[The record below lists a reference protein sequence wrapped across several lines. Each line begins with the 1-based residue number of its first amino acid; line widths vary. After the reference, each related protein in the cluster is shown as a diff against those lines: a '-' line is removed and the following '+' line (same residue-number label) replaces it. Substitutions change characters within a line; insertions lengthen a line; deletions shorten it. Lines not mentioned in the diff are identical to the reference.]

1 MLVVLWLFQTV
12 FLDSFYKRIKIGQI
26 EKLSQT
32 ISNQLT
38 RDDFESNVIQLARD
52 NEFCVLIV
60 SRRGEVLYSVEGVLD
75 CVIHRALPP
84 SGILDLVNKADNNG
98 GTYLEKLDSM
108 VYQSIIAIDTIRRF
122 PPPKISSTTSMLHVR
137 RVAIGQENFYI
148 ILNSNIV
155 PVLATVETLRIQ
167 LMYISIVLIALAL
180 FLALFISKRIAK
192 PIMSINE
199 SAKLLAKGDY
209 NVGFEAE
216 GYKEIGELNDTLN
229 TAAYELSRVENLR
242 RELIANVSHDLRTPL
257 TMITGFAEVI
267 RDLPGE
273 NTPENAQVIVEE
285 ANSLSR
291 LVSDLLDISKLQSGT
306 GNPEKTSF
314 SLTKCIDEVV
324 CRMNQ
329 LLGTKRIEFIYDK
342 EVYVV
347 ACHAQISQVIYN
359 LITNAISYSS
369 EDILVRQHVSS
380 NKVKV
385 EVVDYG
391 LGIPDKDLP
400 HIWDR
405 YYRVDKEH
413 KRSSYGT
420 GIGLSIVREI
430 MKQHEG
436 TYGVLSRENEG
447 STFWIELEI
456 YEM

>member
-12 FLDSFYKRIKIGQI
+12 FLDSFYRRIKISQI
-26 EKLSQT
+26 EKLSLT
-32 ISNQLT
+32 ISNQLGS
-38 RDDFESNVIQLARD
+38 DDFESNVIQLARD
-52 NEFCVLIV
+52 NEFCVLV
-60 SRRGEVLYSVEGVLD
+60 VNRRGEVLHSIEGVLD
-75 CVIHRALPP
+75 CVIHRGLPP
-84 SGILDLVNKADNNG
+84 SGFLDLVNKADSNG
-98 GTYLEKLDSM
+98 GMYLEKLQSM
-108 VYQSIIAIDTIRRF
+108 VYQSVIAIDTIRRF
-122 PPPKISSTTSMLHVR
+122 PPPRINSTDSMIHVR
-137 RVAIGQENFYI
+137 RVASGRESVYI

-167 LMYISIVLIALAL
+167 LVYISIVLIALAL
-180 FLALFISKRIAK
+180 FLALFISKRIAT

-285 ANSLSR
+285 ANSLNR

-324 CRMNQ
+324 CRMNK
-329 LLGTKRIEFIYDK
+329 LIGTKRIEFIYDK
-342 EVYVV
+342 EAYVI
-347 ACHAQISQVIYN
+347 ACYTQISQVVYN
-359 LITNAISYSS
+359 LITNAISYSDGS
-369 EDILVRQHVSS
+369 IVVNQLISN
-380 NKVKV
+380 NKVKM
-385 EVVDYG
+385 EVVDCG
-391 LGIPDKDLP
+391 LGISDKDIP

-405 YYRVDKEH
+405 YYRVDKKH

-436 TYGVLSRENEG
+436 TYGVFSRENEG
-447 STFWIELEI
+447 STFWIELEV
-456 YEM
+456 EDM

>member
-12 FLDSFYKRIKIGQI
+12 FLDSFYRRIKISQI
-26 EKLSQT
+26 EKLSLT
-32 ISNQLT
+32 ISNQLGS
-38 RDDFESNVIQLARD
+38 DDFESNVIQLARD
-52 NEFCVLIV
+52 NEFCVLV
-60 SRRGEVLYSVEGVLD
+60 VNRRGEVLHSIEGVLD
-75 CVIHRALPP
+75 CVIHRGLPP
-84 SGILDLVNKADNNG
+84 SGFLDLVNKADSNG
-98 GTYLEKLDSM
+98 GMYLEKLQSM
-108 VYQSIIAIDTIRRF
+108 VYQSVIAIDTIRRF
-122 PPPKISSTTSMLHVR
+122 PPPRINSTDSMIHVR
-137 RVAIGQENFYI
+137 RVASGRENVYI

-167 LMYISIVLIALAL
+167 LVYISIVLIALAL
-180 FLALFISKRIAK
+180 FLALFISKRIAT

-285 ANSLSR
+285 ANSLNR

-306 GNPEKTSF
+306 GNQEKTSF

-324 CRMNQ
+324 CRMNK
-329 LLGTKRIEFIYDK
+329 LIGTKRIEFIYDK
-342 EVYVV
+342 EAYVI
-347 ACHAQISQVIYN
+347 ACYTQISQVVYN
-359 LITNAISYSS
+359 LITNAISYSDGS
-369 EDILVRQHVSS
+369 IVVNQLISN
-380 NKVKV
+380 NKVKM
-385 EVVDYG
+385 EVVDCG
-391 LGIPDKDLP
+391 LGISDKDIP

-405 YYRVDKEH
+405 YYRVDKKH

-436 TYGVLSRENEG
+436 TYGVFSRENEG
-447 STFWIELEI
+447 STFWIELEV
-456 YEM
+456 EDM